1 MSDSINAPK
10 DSEEKT
16 NKESKISSDENKE
29 YRAQKENNKLED
41 DELEKLNSKYPFG
54 DFGDMKEKRGNR
66 GKRSKDILV
75 IETRDDSIEK
85 KIKVIDVKR
94 REEKRE
100 RARRGKEEISPP
112 LDSSS
117 SLDEPIYACVNKTK
131 TGFNLTQTNLEKA
144 KETNITVQANVN
156 DQDDIYENEATFDEP
171 PDVQEDIYTE
181 VYNPLPV
188 TKPVNQ
194 IQSKSK
200 HECIGQPVPPSIV
213 NPNKTSETPVL
224 QSSSNPEG
232 SLNISSSQDVKINL
246 TENLVSSIIVSEKS
260 DLDSN
265 LFKNV
270 EENSLKDTK
279 INKSEDLSERKLET
293 ENRRDKTIDL
303 GNIKLS
309 SDTNSVI
316 DSPRLGSVNPDTGE
330 TKPDSDTK
338 HDALDSGN
346 TKLKSSCAETDL
358 PTTKH
363 EESDQKSNGADIPK
377 KEENVQL
384 DQKSVP
390 ALTESSSESPQG
402 VSKTPIDKE
411 NTKSKAK
418 VDTISIEK
426 EGPTIHEN
434 SEEVIKN
441 KSIVNN
447 NNKQIGLVENKNISS
462 EKDLP
467 YPQPYEVDDVLS
479 TFM

>member
-1 MSDSINAPK
+1 MSDSINAPN

-29 YRAQKENNKLED
+29 SRAQKENNKLED

-144 KETNITVQANVN
+144 KETHITVQANVN

-270 EENSLKDTK
+270 EENSLKYTK

-309 SDTNSVI
+309 SDI
-316 DSPRLGSVNPDTGE
+316 
-330 TKPDSDTK
+330 
-338 HDALDSGN
+338 
-346 TKLKSSCAETDL
+346 
-358 PTTKH
+358 
-363 EESDQKSNGADIPK
+363 
-377 KEENVQL
+377 
-384 DQKSVP
+384 
-390 ALTESSSESPQG
+390 
-402 VSKTPIDKE
+402 
-411 NTKSKAK
+411 
-418 VDTISIEK
+418 
-426 EGPTIHEN
+426 
-434 SEEVIKN
+434 
-441 KSIVNN
+441 
-447 NNKQIGLVENKNISS
+447 
-462 EKDLP
+462 
-467 YPQPYEVDDVLS
+467 
-479 TFM
+479 